1 LPPPEES
8 VDSKVRSLFKVND
21 SFQLPD
27 GETEYRVSY
36 ADDSKRSFEKLH
48 EALEPQ
54 GLVPWLTGSREDCIL
69 LVRKKQ
75 PVSPSKSRIP
85 LIMALL
91 TFASVVLFA
100 IVEEEVFGAFAP
112 GVPWY
117 AVFFEFGGCV
127 WIIVLF
133 HELGHRLASRR
144 QKTTPPRPYIIPG
157 VPAVTFFLPSL
168 GIVSSQREPAVN
180 RDRLFDV
187 MAAGPLVTLGAA
199 VLLYTVGGLT
209 SVQSTL
215 QMQGTHMVNSYISV
229 AQIYPSAIQYAIDA
243 LLAPFTGPGTAGF
256 VRLSP
261 VVDAATF
268 GFPLTFI
275 SLLPM
280 AFFDGGYIFSSVFG
294 SETSRAATYLSV
306 LVLIVVDTPYYW
318 ALAIV
323 VLLMAARP
331 FDIQTR
337 DDVSGISRGRR
348 AVFVALVVLAVLSV
362 PIPQNLAT
370 IPLG

>member
-1 LPPPEES
+1 LPAPEVSVES
-8 VDSKVRSLFKVND
+8 IVRTLFKVND
-21 SFQLPD
+21 TFQLPD
-27 GETEYRVSY
+27 GETEYRVVY
-36 ADDSKRSFEKLH
+36 AEDSKGSFEKLNRS
-48 EALEPQ
+48 LDPL
-54 GLVPWLTGSREDCIL
+54 GLVAWLTGSREDCIL

-75 PVSPSKSRIP
+75 PAPPSKSRIP

-100 IVEEEVFGAFAP
+100 IVEQEVFATFAP

-117 AVFFEFGGCV
+117 EVFFEFGACV
-127 WIIVLF
+127 WIVIFF

-144 QKTTPPRPYIIPG
+144 TKTVPPRPYIIPG
-157 VPAVTFFLPSL
+157 IPAVTFFLPSL
-168 GIVSSQREPAVN
+168 GIVSSQREPAIN

-187 MAAGPLVTLGAA
+187 MAAGPLFALAA
-199 VLLYTVGGLT
+199 AILLYAVGGLT

-215 QMQGTHMVNSYISV
+215 QTQGTQMVNSYISV
-229 AQIYPSAIQYAIDA
+229 AQVYPSALQYAID
-243 LLAPFTGPGTAGF
+243 LLTAPFAGPAAAGLQ
-256 VRLSP
+256 RLSP
-261 VVDAATF
+261 IAEAAEF

-280 AFFDGGYIFSSVFG
+280 AFFDGGYIFSAVFG
-294 SETSRAATYLSV
+294 SGRSRAATYVSV
-306 LVLIVVDTPYYW
+306 LVLIVVDAPYYW

-323 VLLMAARP
+323 VLLMAGRP

-337 DDVSGISRGRR
+337 DDVSGISRGRK
-348 AVFVALVVLAVLSV
+348 ALFIGLIVLAVLSV